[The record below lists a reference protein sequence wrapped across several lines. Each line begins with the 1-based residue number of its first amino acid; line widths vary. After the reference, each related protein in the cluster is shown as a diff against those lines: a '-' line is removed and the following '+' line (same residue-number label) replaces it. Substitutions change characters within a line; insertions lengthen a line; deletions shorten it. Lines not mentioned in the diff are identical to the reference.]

1 MNPDSTLSSTH
12 NCPNDGVHLCSV
24 HLTGPIPRCLISP
37 VVGLGLSP
45 IGNGTNDIVR
55 KDCRSPS
62 VTIIG
67 DTSLVPLEI
76 SRSVSS
82 VAGTTVPLKERPSDS
97 KSSTLA
103 TGLPISSPPSKIT
116 GFFAK
121 SSAEVG
127 IGRLNRNGNVFMP
140 CANRPVLR
148 EMPKSLPRSQSGQSG
163 LPLAGTS
170 KSVERR
176 GSLRLCR
183 RIQRLLRPPVPLHQ
197 KPRHRRPRPRS
208 SQSRERSTP
217 GGSRLD
223 WMSSCPYIGLS
234 SPLISS
240 RWARRVNRAGEPPK
254 LRISKT

>member
-148 EMPKSLPRSQSGQSG
+148 EMPKVAATLPIGPKWSSFGRYLQVCRAAWLSPAVSSYSTI
-163 LPLAGTS
+163 TS
-170 KSVERR
+170 TA
-176 GSLRLCR
+176 
-183 RIQRLLRPPVPLHQ
+183 
-197 KPRHRRPRPRS
+197 S
-208 SQSRERSTP
+208 SASPETT
-217 GGSRLD
+217 
-223 WMSSCPYIGLS
+223 SS
-234 SPLISS
+234 
-240 RWARRVNRAGEPPK
+240 
-254 LRISKT
+254 